1 MERCR
6 RGLVLLP
13 ALMCWLFSAQVSAQG
28 FGFQDVIDKA
38 REKAGES
45 YQAPTPVPQFL
56 QELSQEQYQGIRFK
70 SENSLWR
77 ESGSHFQVSLMSPG
91 LYFKHAVKL
100 NVVDAQGVH
109 DLPYDKNNFTYTSE
123 ELARRVP
130 ADLGYGGF
138 RLTYPDADA
147 ENGRRAFM
155 VFAGASYFRA
165 IGKNNHFGLS
175 ARGIAV
181 NTGLPSG
188 EQFPSFTEFWL
199 IRPNAKADTLTLYA
213 LLDGRS
219 LTGAYQFD
227 IRLGDAAVMDVKSR
241 LFIRNDIEKLGVA
254 PLTSMFFYGGNTARP
269 VGEWRPR
276 VHDSDGLLMHDGGS
290 GEWLWRP
297 LLNPKNLKIDYF
309 SAAQV
314 QGFGLMQRQTRF
326 DDFQDFGAHY
336 HERPSAWVQPKG
348 EWGKGRVSL
357 VQLPSNNEVNNNI
370 VAFWTPDEP
379 VRQGQTLA
387 YDYQLK
393 VGAPTV
399 SGSDRASAVKTFV
412 GDGNRAGGG
421 NVEGAYR
428 IVVDFAGGPLKD
440 VPGNAPVT
448 SDVIA
453 EGDGEVIEH
462 FVEFLAPV
470 NRWRV
475 SILARPAADQPL
487 SLRAFLKKGEDTV
500 SETWSYE
507 IPVNNDILGG
517 DSR

>member
-6 RGLVLLP
+6 CWP
-13 ALMCWLFSAQVSAQG
+13 ALWLALLCWPLSAQG

-38 REKAGES
+38 RAKAGEA
-45 YQAPTPVPQFL
+45 YQAPATVPPFL
-56 QELSQEQYQGIRFK
+56 QELSHEQYRGIRFK
-70 SENSLWR
+70 PENSVWR
-77 ESGSHFQVSLMSPG
+77 ESDSKLQVSLMSPG

-100 NVVDAQGVH
+100 HMVDGEGIHEIA
-109 DLPYDKNNFTYTSE
+109 YDKNNFVYTNE

-130 ADLGYGGF
+130 PDLGYGGF
-138 RLTYPDADA
+138 QLTHSDADS
-147 ENGRRAFM
+147 EGGRRPFL

-165 IGKNNHFGLS
+165 IGKNEQFGLS

-199 IRPNAKADTLTLYA
+199 MRPNARADALTIYA
-213 LLDGRS
+213 LLDGRG

-227 IRLGDAAVMDVKSR
+227 IRVGDATVMDVKSR
-241 LFIRNDIEKLGVA
+241 LFIRTDLEKLGVA
-254 PLTSMFFYGGNTARP
+254 PLTSMFFYGGHTARP

-276 VHDSDGLLMHDGGS
+276 VHDSDGLLVHDGVT

-309 SAAQV
+309 NAGQV
-314 QGFGLMQRQTRF
+314 RGFGLLQRQTRF
-326 DDFQDFGAHY
+326 DDFQDFSARY
-336 HERPSAWVQPKG
+336 HQRPSAWVAPKG
-348 EWGKGRVSL
+348 DWGKGRISL

-370 VAFWTPDEP
+370 VAFWTPDQP
-379 VRQGQTLA
+379 VRQGQSLA
-387 YDYQLK
+387 YDYRLTF
-393 VGAPTV
+393 GAPTV
-399 SGSDRASAVKTFV
+399 SGSDRATAVKTFV
-412 GDGNRAGGG
+412 GNGNRASGG

-428 IVVDFAGGPLKD
+428 IVVDFAGGPLKNISGD
-440 VPGNAPVT
+440 AAVSGNV
-448 SDVIA
+448 VA
-453 EGDGEVIEH
+453 EGEGEVIEQ
-462 FVEFLAPV
+462 FVEYLSPV
-470 NRWRV
+470 DRWRI

-517 DSR
+517 GTR